1 MLALPIILGIIFG
14 IIVCIFIENP
24 KTFIHPFILFGT
36 VFSLIVFGY
45 LAMKILHVSFIKK
58 NIFKFLIETLFIGI
72 FTYFYCVM
80 VYYFRGVPMNHLIF
94 VSFTLLFMILHFLI
108 ELAHTYI

>member
-45 LAMKILHVSFIKK
+45 LAMKILHTSFIKK
-58 NIFKFLIETLFIGI
+58 NISKYLGESLFIGI
-72 FTYFYCVM
+72 FTYMYCII
-80 VYYFRGVPMNHLIF
+80 VYSFRGLPINHVAFTGLTILF
-94 VSFTLLFMILHFLI
+94 VVIHFML
-108 ELAHTYI
+108 ELTHTYI